1 MYLVPKLYGKIEP
14 LLGVA
19 PRDENTV
26 VGDGEKMGIKTF
38 VLCAIAFVVAIGG
51 EFMAENGLAI
61 IDWEAAWAGNSTAMI
76 VSGVTVSYT
85 HLDVYKRQVMRWQQN
100 IINLLL

>member
-1 MYLVPKLYGKIEP
+1 
-14 LLGVA
+14 
-19 PRDENTV
+19 
-26 VGDGEKMGIKTF
+26 MGIKTF

-76 VSGVTVSYT
+76 LSGVIAV
-85 HLDVYKRQVMRWQQN
+85 LVIVLAFLKIKNRKEAAM
-100 IINLLL
+100 

>member
-26 VGDGEKMGIKTF
+26 VGDGEKMGTKTF

-76 VSGVTVSYT
+76 VSGVIAV
-85 HLDVYKRQVMRWQQN
+85 LVIVLAFLKIKNRKEAAM
-100 IINLLL
+100 